1 MSRSKLL
8 AATVM
13 LALIA
18 LIAVGRWTA
27 SAAQEAPEAITANM
41 GTGFTYQGRLL
52 SGGSPANGS
61 FNMTFGLFD
70 VASGGTALATVG
82 PNSVSVANGL
92 FNVVLDFGQNFDGQA
107 RWLEIEVSG
116 TTLSPRQPLTPSP
129 YALALPG
136 LWTQQNGTTGAS
148 AANLIGGYHGNIIE
162 IAASPAPSAVGATI
176 SGGGG
181 SGSRVQTIKAA
192 GDYSTIGGGE
202 GNLVECQ
209 NSTVGGG
216 SANRVGQRNAVI
228 AGGASNTILV
238 GTNANCDLT
247 GDATIGGG
255 YTNAASAAYA
265 TVAGGTLNKA
275 EQVNAAVGGGVQNTA
290 SGVSSTV
297 SGGSDNTASGSHAT
311 VPGGTKAT
319 ATHYG
324 EMAYASGEFTA
335 AGDAQSSLYVLR
347 GTTTNATETELSL
360 DGASAYIT
368 IAAGR
373 TVVFEIQV
381 AARNQD
387 SGSSATSAGY
397 LIEGVIENAGGTT
410 AFLGTPTVTVL
421 GEDNTAMDAAVVAD
435 DANDRL
441 AVKVT
446 GLASTDIRWVATVR
460 TTEVSFP

>member
-1 MSRSKLL
+1 MSRNKLL
-8 AATVM
+8 AATLM

-18 LIAVGRWTA
+18 LSTVGRWTA
-27 SAAQEAPEAITANM
+27 SASQEAPEAITANM

-107 RWLEIEVSG
+107 RWLEIVVSG
-116 TTLSPRQPLTPSP
+116 TPLSPRQPLTPSP

-181 SGSRVQTIKAA
+181 SGIRVQTIKAA

-202 GNLVECQ
+202 GNTVECED
-209 NSTVGGG
+209 STIGGG
-216 SANRVGQRNAVI
+216 STNVVGQRNAVI
-228 AGGASNTILV
+228 AGGVLNRILI
-238 GTNANCDLT
+238 GTGVDCSTA
-247 GDATIGGG
+247 GDGTIGGG
-255 YTNAASAAYA
+255 FSNFASAPYA
-265 TVAGGTLNKA
+265 TVAGGRSNTAQGNNS
-275 EQVNAAVGGGVQNTA
+275 VVGGGFGNKA
-290 SGVSSTV
+290 SGDNSTV
-297 SGGSDNTASGSHAT
+297 SGGSDNTASGVNAT
-311 VPGGTKAT
+311 VPGGTKAA

-324 EMAYASGEFTA
+324 EMAYAGGQFTA

-347 GTTTNATETELSL
+347 GTSTDASLKELSL
-360 DGASAYIT
+360 DDAATPAEFIT
-368 IAAGR
+368 IASGR

-381 AARNQD
+381 GARSQT
-387 SGSSATSAGY
+387 GTSAGY
-397 LIEGVIENAGGTT
+397 LIEGVIENVGGTT
-410 AFLGTPTVTVL
+410 AFVGTPTVTVL
-421 GEDNTAMDAAVVAD
+421 GEDNTAMDATVVAD
-435 DANDRL
+435 NANDRL
-441 AVKVT
+441 AVFVT
-446 GLASTDIRWVATVR
+446 GLAGVPIRWVATVR